1 MPDLHILRD
10 LLILIAF
17 AIPVVAVAQRLRAPS
32 TVGFLIAGILIGP
45 HVLGLIERS
54 EEVQVIAEIGVVLLL
69 FEIGLEMSFSRVV
82 RMWTTVLIGGGLQLV
97 VTIAAAT
104 ALSVMFG
111 LDWRPALTFGCLVA
125 LSSTAIVLKALS
137 DRRELDTPYGR
148 VVVGTLLFQDLAVV
162 PLIVVVG
169 VLGPASPSTL
179 AGGVRQIAISLG
191 VLAGVVVTARFIIPV
206 VLARIAG
213 LQNRELFTLTV
224 GLFGLGAAYAT
235 ASVGLAMALGA
246 FVAGLVISESEYG
259 AQALSDVLPFRV
271 LFSGIF
277 FTSVGMLLDLGF
289 IVENPGVV
297 AGTAVGVVVGKAAI
311 VVVIVRFALR
321 MSLGVAVAAGLA
333 LAQVGEF
340 SFVLATVAIGAQV
353 IEPSL
358 YQLFLSA
365 TVISML
371 ITPMVIVGGQ
381 RAGSA
386 LARRSGLGAPDV
398 TTGGPELKDHA
409 IIVGFGL
416 AGRHLARVLRA
427 AHVPYVILELDDEL
441 VRSARDEGEPIY
453 FGDGSSREVLGKA
466 GINSARVL
474 IFLISSIIDERR
486 GVTAARAMSQTIK
499 ILVRTRN
506 VVAMR
511 ELIPAGATDVV
522 VEEYEA
528 ALELFQRVMRHYR
541 IPSNTIQAELDA
553 MRTEGYGILRGLPKE
568 ALHLDE
574 LNFLGIQHAL
584 ELLAVEEGSP
594 AVGRSLR
601 DLGLRKETKCTVVAV
616 IRDAV
621 PEYDIGPDFV
631 FDAGD
636 TVVLVGPGPGLP
648 RGAERFRAPQTA

>member
-104 ALSVMFG
+104 ALSVVFG
-111 LDWRPALTFGCLVA
+111 LQWRPALTFGCLLA

-169 VLGPASPSTL
+169 VLGPGSPSTL

-289 IVENPGVV
+289 IVENAGVV
-297 AGTAVGVVVGKAAI
+297 AGTAVGVVVGKAAV

-321 MSLGVAVAAGLA
+321 MPFGVAVAAGVA

-353 IEPSL
+353 IEPAL

-371 ITPMVIVGGQ
+371 MTPALIAGGQ

-386 LARRSGLGAPDV
+386 LARRSGLGAPDT

-441 VRSARDEGEPIY
+441 VRNARDEGEPIY

-466 GINSARVL
+466 GINNARVL
-474 IFLISSIIDERR
+474 IFLISSIMDERR
-486 GVTAARAMSQTIK
+486 GVTAARALSATIK
-499 ILVRTRN
+499 ILVRTRS

-528 ALELFQRVMRHYR
+528 ALELFQRVMRHYC

-584 ELLAVEEGSP
+584 ELMAVEKGSP

-631 FDAGD
+631 FEAED

-648 RGAERFRAPQTA
+648 RGAERFRAPRAE